1 MIPLSLY
8 LHFPWCVRKC
18 PYCDFNSHT
27 LKTPINEA
35 AYIQHLITDFRLD
48 YQQYGDNRPIH
59 SVFMGG
65 GTPSLFSAESIKA
78 LLLALRQ
85 IAPFEPH
92 AEITLEANPGTSEQ
106 AKFAGYL
113 EAGVN
118 RLSIGIQSFDPKQLA
133 ILGRI
138 HDADEAERAIFWA
151 QDVGFERINV
161 DLMFA
166 LSEQTPA
173 EALCDIE
180 RAAQYPI
187 EHLSWYQLTLEP
199 NTAFYKNPPPLPD
212 TDTQHEIYE
221 QGSALLRSLGFQQY
235 ETSAWTRNQPSQHNL
250 NYWQYGDYL
259 GIGAG
264 AHGKTTQNGIISRRH
279 KFPAPARYQEPIG
292 TLPNPYTAQ
301 AFIVPKEEQA
311 FELMMNGLR
320 LRQGIARE
328 LLETRTALAWADIEP
343 IIKQLIQ
350 KQLLVDNPK
359 RFVTTDLGFAHL
371 NHVIEQ
377 FLTLE

>member
-27 LKTPINEA
+27 LKNPINEA
-35 AYIQHLITDFRLD
+35 AYIQHLIADFRLD

-85 IAPFEPH
+85 IAPFEPQ

-138 HDADEAERAIFWA
+138 HDADEAERAIVWA

-264 AHGKTTQNGIISRRH
+264 AHGKITQNGIISRRH

-301 AFIVPKEEQA
+301 EFIVPKEEQA

-350 KQLLVDNPK
+350 KQLLVDDPK